1 MTTDLKKREN
11 GIVIFERFPS
21 FNCPEPV
28 LVNINQFVSKN
39 VGQKP
44 AGFVLPEGY
53 LKGKWLRLIRVV
65 VVLVGPRRAK
75 PGAPAKKRSFYQDRL
90 GTNIGKALKKDAVFR
105 TCSGRSS

>member
-75 PGAPAKKRSFYQDRL
+75 PGAPAKKTIILPRQARDKHR
-90 GTNIGKALKKDAVFR
+90 GKLKKRCRFSHLLWA
-105 TCSGRSS
+105 